1 MNRLAL
7 GALTLLGTM
16 CVAACDQAGNEHHI
30 LAATAAAPE
39 VRQEFSMPVHATA
52 TAQLSG
58 CNSAQGVSVSLDGQL
73 ALAGLGARLTFYN
86 NEKGTQGATI
96 VAQGQAGVIP
106 AGTTIS
112 IPRQPSATDVRG
124 NPSVFLQLVD
134 GSDRPVTSE
143 AALGSCGGSLV
154 SLTSDF
160 TLPAAARA
168 TVTSCEHSPG
178 PNIRLSGE
186 LAIEAGVAAKVTLRG
201 DSTQTVG
208 SATSGILRVVIVP
221 ARGTIQFAN
230 QPVNGGAGGNP
241 WIYLKFWSA
250 SGAAIGQECL
260 IGRCQQLSQA

>member
-16 CVAACDQAGNEHHI
+16 SVAACDQAGNEHHI

-39 VRQEFSMPVHATA
+39 VRQEFSMPLHATA

-112 IPRQPSATDVRG
+112 NRRTRESQR
-124 NPSVFLQLVD
+124 
-134 GSDRPVTSE
+134 
-143 AALGSCGGSLV
+143 
-154 SLTSDF
+154 
-160 TLPAAARA
+160 LPA
-168 TVTSCEHSPG
+168 T
-178 PNIRLSGE
+178 
-186 LAIEAGVAAKVTLRG
+186 
-201 DSTQTVG
+201 
-208 SATSGILRVVIVP
+208 
-221 ARGTIQFAN
+221 
-230 QPVNGGAGGNP
+230 GGRQRP
-241 WIYLKFWSA
+241 SRD
-250 SGAAIGQECL
+250 E
-260 IGRCQQLSQA
+260 